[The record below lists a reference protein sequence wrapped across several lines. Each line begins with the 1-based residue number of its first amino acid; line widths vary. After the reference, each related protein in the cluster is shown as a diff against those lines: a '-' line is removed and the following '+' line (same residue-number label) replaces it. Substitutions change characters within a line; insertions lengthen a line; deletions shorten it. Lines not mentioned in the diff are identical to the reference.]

1 MKLTTL
7 TAILLISLGSVS
19 ASLASDSTY
28 LQERTAR
35 LHQEIA
41 DTRQARGQGMMGTE
55 RIQSREL
62 QQTFQ
67 RGQQLRQQ
75 ERWWK

>member
-7 TAILLISLGSVS
+7 TAALVISLGSVS
-19 ASLASDSTY
+19 ASLAGDSTY
-28 LQERTAR
+28 LEERSAR
-35 LHQEIA
+35 LHQGIA
-41 DTRQARGQGMMGTE
+41 DTSQAAGQGMMGTE
-55 RIQSREL
+55 RIHSREP

-67 RGQQLRQQ
+67 RGQQPRQQ